1 MAGDRPL
8 TRRAFTARM
17 GAAGLGAPALV
28 GLSCK
33 AGRRIEGGFVF
44 ESQERGHRIRDHARF
59 AAPKRTE
66 RVPVVIVGGGI
77 AGLSA
82 AWWMEKHGYRDL
94 VLLELE
100 DRAGGN
106 ARWGEN
112 EVSAYPW
119 AAHYLPVPGKRE
131 TLARELCTELGLLKD
146 GVWDERWLCHSPQER
161 LYINGR
167 WQDGIEPQV
176 GLSPNDVAQ
185 FRHFETR
192 IGELRASGAFR
203 IPFEDGTERQTTA
216 TRALDGISFGEWMQ
230 REGLYSPYVRW
241 YADYATR
248 DDYGARAERV
258 SAWAGVHY
266 FASREPDDK
275 GPLCWPEGNGWIAR
289 RLVGKLER
297 YIRTGSMVYRIQS
310 VGRRWRVFTEDALYD
325 AQAVIF
331 AAPMFLAS
339 WLIDP
344 PPAAWPIP
352 YAPWLVA
359 NLTLDRWPAEDESEP
374 AWDNVV
380 YGSPTLGYVVA
391 THQNLGRKPD
401 RTVWTFYWALAEGEP
416 AAMRH
421 VLLGGEWR
429 WWTERI
435 LNDLER
441 VHGDIR
447 ACVRRI
453 DIHRLGHA
461 MPSPVVGSM
470 FHPERLRRARP
481 GGTLVYAHSD
491 LSALPLFEEA
501 QYRGV
506 AAAQHVLRLLGG

>member
-1 MAGDRPL
+1 MARDRAL
-8 TRRAFTARM
+8 TRRAFTA
-17 GAAGLGAPALV
+17 GLGAPALI

-33 AGRRIEGGFVF
+33 AGRRIAGGFVF

-66 RVPVVIVGGGI
+66 RVPVAIVGGGI
-77 AGLSA
+77 SGLSA
-82 AWWMEKHGYRDL
+82 AWWLEKRGFHDF

-131 TLARELCTELGLLKD
+131 TLARELCTELGLLQD

-161 LYINGR
+161 LFINGR
-167 WQDGIEPQV
+167 WQDGIEPQS
-176 GLSPNDVAQ
+176 GLTRDDVEQ
-185 FRHFETR
+185 FRRFEAR
-192 IGELRASGAFR
+192 MGELRASGAFR
-203 IPFEDGTERQTTA
+203 IPSEDGSAQQNAA
-216 TRALDGISFGEWMQ
+216 TRALDGISFAEWMR
-230 REGLYSPYVRW
+230 REGLYSPYLRW

-248 DDYGARAERV
+248 DDYGASASRV

-289 RLVGKLER
+289 RLIARLAPH
-297 YIRTGSMVYRIQS
+297 IRGGAMVHHIRPN
-310 VGRRWRVFTEDALYD
+310 GRRWQVFTEEVLYD
-325 AQAVIF
+325 ADAVIF

-339 WLIDP
+339 WLIEPQP
-344 PPAAWPIP
+344 PAWPIP

-359 NLTLDRWPAEDESEP
+359 NLTLDHWPAEDDSEP

-391 THQNLGRKPD
+391 THQNLGRRPE
-401 RTVWTFYWALAEGEP
+401 RTVWTFYWALAEGAP
-416 AAMRH
+416 AAMRS
-421 VLLGGEWR
+421 VLLGGDWA
-429 WWTERI
+429 WWSERI
-435 LNDLER
+435 LHDLER
-441 VHGDIR
+441 VHPDIR

-461 MPSPVVGSM
+461 MPSPAPGSM
-470 FHPERLRRARP
+470 FHPERLRRAHP
-481 GGTLVYAHSD
+481 EGTLAYAHSD

-506 AAAQHVLRLLGG
+506 AAAQHVLGVLGRG